1 MKRKEFLRVG
11 LLAGAFP
18 LFNIGCA
25 GFGTSRARQIA
36 AGAKIRLGLIGCGNR
51 MGLKLTYGILNNM
64 CSEEIV
70 CMCDPDPSRF
80 KKIRD
85 VVKAHQP

>member
-51 MGLKLTYGILNNM
+51 MGLKLT
-64 CSEEIV
+64 
-70 CMCDPDPSRF
+70 
-80 KKIRD
+80 
-85 VVKAHQP
+85 